1 MSSHEEPISAHRSIT
16 SSGRP
21 SIAGSSYDGNPFDQ
35 GTISSGL
42 QSPSSRVSRPYT
54 MKIDEDSRYRA
65 IIKHLHAK
73 ATSMRWM
80 TPGAPMPH
88 SCEGVLIRKG
98 LGEYV
103 TEPQAIDRDLEAAVA
118 RINPGVA
125 LTMSTDGTQAIFDV
139 LEPHETELMF
149 QNGSQIQIYDSMA
162 EIAGSITI
170 KKFQYAALV
179 RQERI
184 LLVWHDELGAI
195 LSQAM
200 EIESRILALV
210 WGTSKSPFGG
220 WDSAI
225 HSSANSTLDGSGMDM
240 APDMKSKEVDVDVEE
255 VQADLEKLEIAAG
268 KESLA
273 RPLIF
278 TSSIFVGLAML
289 AIILL
294 VVGLG
299 GRALILQTLIDHFYP
314 RLLLALTM
322 PIWICLGLYFAIVLF
337 GNLFELVGPITGVT
351 SNSRFHSAIK
361 PSLALARAQGMGAP
375 PITIQMPIY
384 TESLEGVVKP
394 TVASLQAAIS
404 YYESRGGTARIFI
417 NDDGMAIRSDEDNA
431 KFREFYINNN
441 IGWVSRPKHNH
452 EGFVRRGKF
461 KKASNMNFA
470 LNISNRV
477 EDELQRLVDDRRE
490 KGELSLS
497 EEAED
502 ALYKQALQT
511 ILDADS
517 RAKAGGNI
525 RMGEFILIV
534 DSDTIVPEDCL
545 MYGAAEMYLSPEV
558 AIVQHATGVMQVS
571 WDYFENG
578 ITYFTNLVYTAI
590 RFSAGSGEV
599 APFVGHNAFLRW
611 EAVQSVGNPP
621 EEDGYVCFWSESH
634 VSEDFDIALR
644 LQIAGN
650 IVRLAS
656 YHGRGF
662 KEGVSLTIF
671 DELDRWEKY
680 AYGCNELVFNPIHT
694 WLWKGPVTKL
704 FRTFLFSNI
713 QLSSKISICGY
724 IFSYYAIASA
734 IPLGCLNY
742 FLVGWLNG
750 DLDKYYV
757 QSWNVLIIILI
768 VFNGLSTICFAV
780 LRYRTGEASF
790 LGALFENIKWMPF
803 FMIFFG
809 GVSFHILLAICAHMF
824 SINMTWGATAKEK
837 TNSNFFAE
845 MPKIWKRFKWMYMF
859 MIAMVGGMIYL
870 GNFAPHGWE
879 IDGLTSVLPWSLSVV
894 MHCLLPIV
902 LNPSLTVFNY

>member
-1 MSSHEEPISAHRSIT
+1 
-16 SSGRP
+16 
-21 SIAGSSYDGNPFDQ
+21 
-35 GTISSGL
+35 
-42 QSPSSRVSRPYT
+42 
-54 MKIDEDSRYRA
+54 
-65 IIKHLHAK
+65 
-73 ATSMRWM
+73 MRWM
-80 TPGAPMPH
+80 TPGPPSPH
-88 SCEGVLIRKG
+88 LCEGVLIRKG

-103 TEPQAIDRDLEAAVA
+103 TEPQNINRDLDAAVK
-118 RINPGVA
+118 RVNPGVA

-162 EIAGSITI
+162 DIAASITI

-184 LLVWHDELGAI
+184 LLVWHDDLGAI
-195 LSQAM
+195 VSQAM
-200 EIESRILALV
+200 DIESRILALV
-210 WGTSKSPFGG
+210 WGTTKSPFGG
-220 WDSAI
+220 WDSVV
-225 HSSANSTLDGSGMDM
+225 HSSANSTMDGSAMD
-240 APDMKSKEVDVDVEE
+240 ATDGKKDLDIDVEE
-255 VQADLEKLEIAAG
+255 IHYDPEKLEIAAS

-278 TSSIFVGLAML
+278 TSSVFVGLAMVL
-289 AIILL
+289 IICL

-299 GRALILQTLIDHFYP
+299 GRAIILQTMTDKFWP

-322 PIWICLGLYFAIVLF
+322 PLWVSLGLFFVIVVF
-337 GNLFELVGPITGVT
+337 GNLFEVIGPITGVK
-351 SNSRFHSAIK
+351 SNSRFHSAVK
-361 PSLALARAQGMGAP
+361 PNLKLARAQGFHAP

-417 NDDGMAIRSDEDNA
+417 NDDGMAIRSEADNA
-431 KFREFYINNN
+431 KFLEFYINNN

-477 EDELQRLVDDRRE
+477 EDELQKLIDSMYE
-490 KGELSLS
+490 KGEVSIS
-497 EEAED
+497 EEQED
-502 ALYKQALQT
+502 VLYKQALQT
-511 ILDADS
+511 VLNADP

-545 MYGAAEMYLSPEV
+545 MYGAAEMFLSPEV

-590 RFSAGSGEV
+590 RFSVGSGEV

-611 EAVQSVGNPP
+611 QAVQSVGNPP

-662 KEGVSLTIF
+662 KEGVSLSVF
-671 DELDRWEKY
+671 DELDRWEK
-680 AYGCNELVFNPIHT
+680 
-694 WLWKGPVTKL
+694 
-704 FRTFLFSNI
+704 
-713 QLSSKISICGY
+713 
-724 IFSYYAIASA
+724 
-734 IPLGCLNY
+734 
-742 FLVGWLNG
+742 
-750 DLDKYYV
+750 
-757 QSWNVLIIILI
+757 
-768 VFNGLSTICFAV
+768 
-780 LRYRTGEASF
+780 
-790 LGALFENIKWMPF
+790 
-803 FMIFFG
+803 
-809 GVSFHILLAICAHMF
+809 
-824 SINMTWGATAKEK
+824 
-837 TNSNFFAE
+837 
-845 MPKIWKRFKWMYMF
+845 
-859 MIAMVGGMIYL
+859 
-870 GNFAPHGWE
+870 
-879 IDGLTSVLPWSLSVV
+879 
-894 MHCLLPIV
+894 
-902 LNPSLTVFNY
+902 

>member
-1 MSSHEEPISAHRSIT
+1 
-16 SSGRP
+16 
-21 SIAGSSYDGNPFDQ
+21 
-35 GTISSGL
+35 
-42 QSPSSRVSRPYT
+42 
-54 MKIDEDSRYRA
+54 
-65 IIKHLHAK
+65 
-73 ATSMRWM
+73 M
-80 TPGAPMPH
+80 TPGAP
-88 SCEGVLIRKG
+88 SSQVCEGVLIRKG
-98 LGEYV
+98 LGDYV
-103 TEPQAIDRDLEAAVA
+103 TEPQVINRDLLAAVK

-139 LEPHETELMF
+139 LEAHETELMF
-149 QNGSQIQIYDSMA
+149 QNGAQIQIFDSMA
-162 EIAGSITI
+162 DIASTINI

-179 RQERI
+179 RQEQV
-184 LLVWHDELGAI
+184 LLVWHDDLGAI

-200 EIESRILALV
+200 DVESRILALV
-210 WGTSKSPFGG
+210 WGTTKSPFGG
-220 WDSAI
+220 WDSQV
-225 HSSANSTLDGSGMDM
+225 HSSANSTMGGSTMDLQSEV
-240 APDMKSKEVDVDVEE
+240 KGKEVDVDVVE
-255 VQADLEKLEIAAG
+255 VDGDLERLEAAASN
-268 KESLA
+268 ESLA

-278 TSSIFVGLAML
+278 TSSIFVGLAVV
-289 AIILL
+289 LL
-294 VVGLG
+294 ISLVCGLG
-299 GRALILQTLIDHFYP
+299 GRAIILQTMTDHFWP
-314 RLLLALTM
+314 RLALVLTM
-322 PIWICLGLYFAIVLF
+322 PLWCALGLFFVIVLF
-337 GNLFELVGPITGVT
+337 GNIFEVIGPITGVK

-361 PSLALARAQGMGAP
+361 PNLALARAQGFQPP

-404 YYESRGGTARIFI
+404 FYESRGGSARIFM
-417 NDDGMAIRSDEDNA
+417 NDDGMAIRSEADNA
-431 KFREFYINNN
+431 KFHEFYINNN

-477 EDELQRLVDDRRE
+477 EDELQNLVNALYAT
-490 KGELSLS
+490 GQTSIT
-497 EEAED
+497 EEQED
-502 ALYKQALQT
+502 ALYQQALDVVLT
-511 ILDADS
+511 ADP

-545 MYGAAEMYLSPEV
+545 MYGAAEMFLSPEV

-590 RFSAGSGEV
+590 RFSVGSGEV

-611 EAVQSVGNPP
+611 QAVQAVGNPP
-621 EEDGYVCFWSESH
+621 EEDGYICFWSESH

-650 IVRLAS
+650 VVRLAS

-662 KEGVSLTIF
+662 KEGVSLSVF

-680 AYGCNELVFNPIHT
+680 AYGCNELVFNPVRT
-694 WLWKGPVTKL
+694 WLWKGPFTKL
-704 FRTFLFSNI
+704 FRIFIFSNI

-734 IPLGCLNY
+734 VPLGCLNY

-757 QSWNVLIIILI
+757 ESWNIFIVLII
-768 VFNGLSTICFAV
+768 VFNGLSNVCFAIMRFR
-780 LRYRTGEASF
+780 LGEASL
-790 LGALFENIKWMPF
+790 LGAFFENLKWMPF

-809 GVSFHILLAICAHMF
+809 GVSFHILLAILSHMF
-824 SINMTWGATAKEK
+824 SIDMSWGATAKEK
-837 TNSNFFAE
+837 DNSNFFAE
-845 MPKIWKRFKWMYMF
+845 LPKIWKRFKWMYLF
-859 MIAMVGGMIYL
+859 MILMIAAMIYL

-879 IDGLTSVLPWSLSVV
+879 IDGLTSVVPWAVTV
-894 MHCLLPIV
+894 IMHCLLPIM